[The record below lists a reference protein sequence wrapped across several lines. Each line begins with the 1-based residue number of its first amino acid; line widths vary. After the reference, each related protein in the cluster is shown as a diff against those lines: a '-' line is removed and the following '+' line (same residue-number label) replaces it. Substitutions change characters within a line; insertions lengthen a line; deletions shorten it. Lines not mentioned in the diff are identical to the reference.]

1 MILIVGATSQP
12 GRRLIPLLVERDY
25 KVCALTRDA
34 CKLESVRS
42 SGIEVFEGD
51 IRQPDTLFRACEGAE
66 AVVSS
71 VTAVAGGGENNVHT
85 VDEAGIRALMETAQK
100 SGVKRFVFVSAY
112 GAAQNHPVDF
122 FRMKFAAEEYLK
134 SLNMNYTILRPTA
147 FMESWCAR
155 IGAQVMNDQPVTI
168 FGNGKNPIGFI
179 SAEDVAKFILLSLED
194 PRLLNQTLTIGG
206 PQNLTFDEVAAV
218 YERLLNKQVE
228 RRYSPAWVL
237 KLLSGLY
244 QPFDETKAR
253 FMAMRLDLATSNWR
267 VDMSEV
273 VKQFPVRLVSLEEVA
288 RVRG

>member
-194 PRLLNQTLTIGG
+194 PRLRNQTVTIGG
-206 PQNLTFDEVAAV
+206 PQNLTFEEVAAT
-218 YERLLNKQVE
+218 YERLAHKSA
-228 RRYSPAWVL
+228 RKTYTSAWRL
-237 KLLSGLY
+237 QLMRAWYGL
-244 QPFDETKAR
+244 FDETKSR
-253 FMAMRLDLATSNWR
+253 FMAMRYELATSNWR

-273 VKQFPVRLVSLEEVA
+273 VKRFPVRLVGLEEFA
-288 RVRG
+288 EKNA